1 MRCHPQCWQVLEQ
14 LEVLEVV
21 FSARDPN
28 LEVPQLVR
36 TLRVVRGRKAEFE
49 VKCSLNTSSSVI
61 ERCLK
66 SLSGRDRELNYVV
79 EQFWW
84 LVMSR

>member
-1 MRCHPQCWQVLEQ
+1 M
-14 LEVLEVV
+14 V
-21 FSARDPN
+21 FFARDPN

-36 TLRVVRGRKAEFE
+36 TLRVVRGHKAKFE
-49 VKCSLNTSSSVI
+49 ASYSLNSSSSVI
-61 ERCLK
+61 ESGLK
-66 SLSGRDRELNYVV
+66 TLSGRDRELNYIV